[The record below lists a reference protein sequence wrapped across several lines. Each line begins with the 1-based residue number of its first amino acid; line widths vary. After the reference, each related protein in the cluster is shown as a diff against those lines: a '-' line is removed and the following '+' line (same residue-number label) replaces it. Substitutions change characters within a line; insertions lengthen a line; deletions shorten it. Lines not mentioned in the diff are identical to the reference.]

1 MSNSEEWKFKIGDK
15 VVRVDGGGGWDEEV
29 LVGHCYT
36 VLNEEIGYINVL
48 SSCPDALGWLMGARF
63 ELYEE
68 KGKEM
73 TAEQIRE
80 EVLRMDSRIEE
91 AKKDIENAQKERE
104 SLVEKIREKGFELT
118 RNEDSSEDVEHN
130 NIIGEGD
137 IVRIVKYNPAFHRY
151 DCTGVLAEVLS
162 NDGSDR
168 PYYVKT
174 AKTDFWCM
182 VDEVEKI

>member
-15 VVRVDGGGGWDEEV
+15 VVRVDAGGGWDEEV

-48 SSCPDALGWLMGARF
+48 SSDKYAGGWLMGVRF

-68 KGKEM
+68 KEKEINV
-73 TAEQIRE
+73 EQLRD
-80 EVLRMDSRIEE
+80 EVVRIDKRIEE
-91 AKKDIENAQKERE
+91 ANKDIENAQKERE

-118 RNEDSSEDVEHN
+118 RNEDSSEDVEQN
-130 NIIGEGD
+130 NIVGTGD
-137 IVRIVKYNPAFHRY
+137 TVRIVKYTPAFHDRE
-151 DCTGVLAEVLS
+151 VLAEVLTTDDS
-162 NDGSDR
+162 NR

-174 AKTDFWCM
+174 DNGFSFWCR